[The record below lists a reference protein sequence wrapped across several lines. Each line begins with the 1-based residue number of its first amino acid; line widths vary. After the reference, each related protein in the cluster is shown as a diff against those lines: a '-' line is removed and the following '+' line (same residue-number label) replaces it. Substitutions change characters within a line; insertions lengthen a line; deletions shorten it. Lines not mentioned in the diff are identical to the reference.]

1 MNKDKILLIDGNSI
15 MNRAFYGI
23 MGKNILQT
31 PDGIYTNAI
40 YGFLQILFKAVEEM
54 EPKYISVAFDL
65 PGPTKRHE
73 MYSEYKAGRHKMPEE
88 LVLQFPL
95 IKEILQAMNIKIFE
109 LEGYEAD
116 DILGTIAK
124 KVKDDVEVEILTGD
138 RDYLQLIEDNISII
152 LPRTSKGNTE
162 NEYYD
167 IKRIE
172 KEYGINPIDFIQ
184 VKGLQGDKSD
194 NIPGVPGIGEKT
206 ALKLIQ
212 EYRSIDGLY
221 KAVEE
226 NKDTLSL
233 KQKEKIIEF
242 KGQAYLSKELGEINI
257 KTPIKYEL
265 KDLLKEEWNNNEVF
279 NLFYKLHLNK
289 FIERFRFKRKNRSYK
304 F

>member
-1 MNKDKILLIDGNSI
+1 
-15 MNRAFYGI
+15 
-23 MGKNILQT
+23 
-31 PDGIYTNAI
+31 
-40 YGFLQILFKAVEEM
+40 M

-73 MYSEYKAGRHKMPEE
+73 MYSEYKAGRREMPEE
-88 LVLQFPL
+88 LVPQFPL
-95 IKEILQAMNIKIFE
+95 IKEILKAMNVKIFE

-124 KVKDDVEVEILTGD
+124 NVKKDVEVEILTGD
-138 RDYLQLIEDNISII
+138 RDYFQLIEDEISVI

-167 IKRIE
+167 VKRIN

-184 VKGLQGDKSD
+184 IKGLQGDSSD

-212 EYRSIDGLY
+212 EYESIDGIY
-221 KAVEE
+221 KAIEE
-226 NKDTLSL
+226 GKDNLSP
-233 KQKEKIIEF
+233 KQKENILEYKS
-242 KGQAYLSKELGEINI
+242 QAYLSKELGKIDI

-265 KDLLKEEWNNNEVF
+265 KELLKEEWNNNEVF
-279 NLFYKLHLNK
+279 NLFYRLHLNK
-289 FIERFRFKRKNRSYK
+289 FIERFRLKRKNR
-304 F
+304 